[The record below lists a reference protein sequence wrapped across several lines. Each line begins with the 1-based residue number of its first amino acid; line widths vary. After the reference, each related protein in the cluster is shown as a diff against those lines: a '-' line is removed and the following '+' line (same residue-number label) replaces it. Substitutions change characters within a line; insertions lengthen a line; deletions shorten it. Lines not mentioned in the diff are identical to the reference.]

1 MKTKELRAITDGEIT
16 QKIDD
21 FKKEMFNLRFQQ
33 ATGKSIANN
42 KRVQY
47 LRQGVAR
54 AITILNERK
63 KKEKKG

>member
-1 MKTKELRAITDGEIT
+1 MKTKELRALTDGEIT

-42 KRVQY
+42 KRVQH
-47 LRQGVAR
+47 LRRGVAR
-54 AITILNERK
+54 ALTILNERRK
-63 KKEKKG
+63 